1 MATYIKLAKRKRAE
15 CLKSGASK
23 KRKKAKPSIEKDI
36 EEQMMVILKPECG
49 CNIYTMSFLGLHVQ
63 IHVGR
68 MLHSHKMRK
77 GILVPHDTP
86 VQIMLH
92 KNCSYEHMVER
103 CRKEVFPDDDAD
115 DATAHYY
122 VANSTGA
129 CIASGE
135 VINGWA

>member
-1 MATYIKLAKRKRAE
+1 
-15 CLKSGASK
+15 
-23 KRKKAKPSIEKDI
+23 
-36 EEQMMVILKPECG
+36 
-49 CNIYTMSFLGLHVQ
+49 MSFLGLHVQ

-68 MLHSHKMRK
+68 MLHSHKKRK
-77 GILVPHDTP
+77 GVLVPHDTP

-92 KNCSYEHMVER
+92 KNCSYGHMVER

-135 VINGWA
+135 VINMDGPDGTEHNIPWTLETYLKCSRNKYPSRARFYCVKRIG